1 MVAMRRACNPRLRNA
16 VYHWARVA
24 SQSNARTRTHY
35 ARLRA
40 KGHGHARTLRGV
52 ADRLLKMLVAILKS
66 GKVYDS
72 KRHNKRSESGA
83 RNLAPLSPATACG

>member
-1 MVAMRRACNPRLRNA
+1 MVVMRRACNLRLRNA

-24 SQSNARTRTHY
+24 SQSNERSRAHY

-40 KGHGHARTLRGV
+40 KGHGHARALRGV

-66 GKVYDS
+66 RKLYDS
-72 KRHNKRSESGA
+72 TLHEERSENGA
-83 RNLAPLSPATACG
+83 RNLAPSVCG

>member
-40 KGHGHARTLRGV
+40 KGHGHARALRGV
-52 ADRLLKMLVAILKS
+52 GDRLLKMLVAILKS
-66 GKVYDS
+66 GKLYDS
-72 KRHNKRSESGA
+72 TLHTERSENGA
-83 RNLAPLSPATACG
+83 SILAPPSAASAGG